1 MIVFLFFARVS
12 LLWQYFAMQQAILGQ
27 FRLGAPELIIILIIV
42 WFLFGARRFGAGE
55 FNESKRVNFR
65 KLGVGF
71 YAVLAVLLA
80 LFGFAEF
87 MLYWRSS

>member
-1 MIVFLFFARVS
+1 MS

-42 WFLFGARRFGAGE
+42 WFVFGARRFGASELG
-55 FNESKRVNFR
+55 ESKRVDFR
-65 KLGVGF
+65 EFGVGF

-87 MLYWRSS
+87 MLWRSS

>member
-1 MIVFLFFARVS
+1 MHDA
-12 LLWQYFAMQQAILGQ
+12 
-27 FRLGAPELIIILIIV
+27 ELD
-42 WFLFGARRFGAGE
+42 
-55 FNESKRVNFR
+55 ESKRLDFR

-71 YAVLAVLLA
+71 YAILAVLLA

>member
-1 MIVFLFFARVS
+1 MRHSIF
-12 LLWQYFAMQQAILGQ
+12 GQ
-27 FRLGAPELIIILIIV
+27 IGAPELIIILIIV
-42 WFLFGARRFGAGE
+42 WFLFGARRLGGSE
-55 FNESKRVNFR
+55 VDESKRLDFR

-71 YAVLAVLLA
+71 YAVLAVILA